1 LRVFFFIKDQ
11 SFFPNLLAG
20 KGDCDHL
27 FSDSPQKEVK
37 ELNLYYMIQCGWH
50 FYKFVDAII
59 AGLKTNKFYEYG
71 LLHGLALFLICFS
84 YLYNYL
90 VIGTVVL
97 FLHDVGDLGVLI
109 AELFAEYGKGLYK
122 ISGIV

>member
-1 LRVFFFIKDQ
+1 
-11 SFFPNLLAG
+11 
-20 KGDCDHL
+20 
-27 FSDSPQKEVK
+27 
-37 ELNLYYMIQCGWH
+37 MIQCGWH

-71 LLHGLALFLICFS
+71 LMHGLALFLICFS

-109 AELFAEYGKGLYK
+109 AEIFAEYGKRLYV
-122 ISGIV
+122 ISGVMQTFCYSILIYTRNYVFPKCIITGAWKFTL